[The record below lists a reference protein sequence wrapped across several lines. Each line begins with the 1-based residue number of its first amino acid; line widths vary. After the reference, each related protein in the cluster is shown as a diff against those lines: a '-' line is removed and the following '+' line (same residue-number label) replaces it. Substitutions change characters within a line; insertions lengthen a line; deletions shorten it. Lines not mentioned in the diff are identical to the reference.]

1 MGRAAHMD
9 ERRAR
14 RHNWQRDDIREK
26 EQQQQQQQKQVIVP
40 RRRHALIPQASI
52 DEALAPS
59 LAHEALNVQTKE
71 AFQQF
76 LVHYFPIMNASVA
89 PRVDVNW
96 MDFVRSPQPLP
107 PAVMWGVRALVTYQ
121 MGAVQAGGTGKQHEK
136 ENARL
141 TARHMY
147 IRGIRHLASVLGT
160 SSALADSTLA
170 AAIVL
175 CMFEVVDGACDGSW
189 LLHSQGIRSIMAARG
204 PAAHK
209 TGMGRNLLLSY
220 RPFLIGEAFTRCEP
234 CILGRPEW
242 AAIFDDVDISPAEGE
257 SETKTKTTSSSPLG
271 QTIDYAFNESAK
283 CPGYYA
289 ATHEIITS
297 YPAFHK
303 SKAVAQS
310 LMDDMGRTRCSLLR
324 LQDSLDQGL
333 YFCQNGTDLQ
343 LSASFAG
350 SIPPAHVASLAK
362 LSSEGIGAAVA
373 LLDQLGTLLRSHL
386 HRVLPQYQSGWKKD
400 FHQANPEDPW
410 YAATNRLGTAAG
422 VGARLESDACRMG
435 NELDRFSVSMGM
447 LNIY

>member
-1 MGRAAHMD
+1 M
-9 ERRAR
+9 
-14 RHNWQRDDIREK
+14 
-26 EQQQQQQQKQVIVP
+26 
-40 RRRHALIPQASI
+40 
-52 DEALAPS
+52 
-59 LAHEALNVQTKE
+59 QTKE

-121 MGAVQAGGTGKQHEK
+121 MGAVQGKKLES
-136 ENARL
+136 ENACL

-147 IRGIRHLASVLGT
+147 TRAIQHLVSVLGT
-160 SSALADSTLA
+160 SAALTDSTLA
-170 AAIVL
+170 AAIML
-175 CMFEVVDGACDGSW
+175 CMFEAVDGASEASL

-220 RPFLIGEAFTRCEP
+220 RPFLIGEAFIRCEP
-234 CILGRPEW
+234 CILGSPEW
-242 AAIFDDVDISPAEGE
+242 AAIFDDIDLSPAEGE
-257 SETKTKTTSSSPLG
+257 SETKTKTTTSSPLG

-297 YPAFHK
+297 YPAFQN

-324 LQDSLDQGL
+324 LQDSLEQCL
-333 YFCQNGTDLQ
+333 CLCLNGTDLQ

-373 LLDQLGTLLRSHL
+373 LLDQLSTLLRSHL
-386 HRVLPQYQSGWKKD
+386 HRVLPQYQSGYKKD
-400 FHQANPEDPW
+400 FHQASLENPW
-410 YAATNRLGTAAG
+410 YAATNRVGTASG
-422 VGARLESDACRMG
+422 VGARLETSDACRMG

>member
-1 MGRAAHMD
+1 M
-9 ERRAR
+9 
-14 RHNWQRDDIREK
+14 
-26 EQQQQQQQKQVIVP
+26 
-40 RRRHALIPQASI
+40 
-52 DEALAPS
+52 
-59 LAHEALNVQTKE
+59 QTKE

-121 MGAVQAGGTGKQHEK
+121 MGAVQGKQHDNEYEKENEK

-147 IRGIRHLASVLGT
+147 TRAIQHLVSVLGT
-160 SSALADSTLA
+160 SSALTDSTLA
-170 AAIVL
+170 AAIML
-175 CMFEVVDGACDGSW
+175 CMFEAVDGATEGSL

-220 RPFLIGEAFTRCEP
+220 RPFLIGEAFIRCEP
-234 CILGRPEW
+234 CILGSPEW
-242 AAIFDDVDISPAEGE
+242 AAIFDDIDISPAEGE
-257 SETKTKTTSSSPLG
+257 SETKTKTKTSSSSPLG

-324 LQDSLDQGL
+324 LQDSLEQGL
-333 YFCQNGTDLQ
+333 CLCQSGTDLQ

-373 LLDQLGTLLRSHL
+373 LLDQLSTLLRSHL
-386 HRVLPQYQSGWKKD
+386 HRVLPQYQSGYMKD
-400 FHQANPEDPW
+400 FHQASPEDPW

-422 VGARLESDACRMG
+422 VGARLETSDACRMG